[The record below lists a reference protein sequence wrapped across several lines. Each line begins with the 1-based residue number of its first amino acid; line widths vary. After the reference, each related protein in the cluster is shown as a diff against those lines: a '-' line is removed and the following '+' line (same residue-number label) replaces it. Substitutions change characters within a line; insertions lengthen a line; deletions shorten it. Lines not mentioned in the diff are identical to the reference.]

1 MLNRSAFVNLRI
13 MKIKILI
20 ISLLRSPDRR
30 EAIAAR
36 LDALGLAYN
45 FVDAVDALGLAN
57 EQVQKIQS
65 NQSAKRD
72 YGRTIGSTEIAC
84 ALSHLKAYESILT
97 ESLDG
102 AIILEDDALVDERF
116 APFANWLS
124 RQGSAPQGLWLLGGG
139 EYLEKQVT
147 KNYFDFAILATKP
160 SVTDNSWG
168 KLFQIKACYDKL
180 ARACGYFIDAQTAQ
194 SLLFSNNP
202 PVALADDWP
211 FFIDSGLIKSAY
223 LCRPFL
229 IQHPIEITGQSLLQA
244 QRGGLQ
250 TNLDSRKKLSGRLKE
265 QLGYYR
271 ALYRLKVWCHQFK
284 HRLFP

>member
-1 MLNRSAFVNLRI
+1 

-45 FVDAVDALGLAN
+45 FVDAVDALALEN
-57 EQVQKIQS
+57 DQVQKIQS
-65 NQSAKRD
+65 NQSAKRN
-72 YGRTIGSTEIAC
+72 YGRTIGSMEIAC
-84 ALSHLKAYESILT
+84 ALSHLKAYESILAD
-97 ESLDG
+97 SLDG

-124 RQGSAPQGLWLLGGG
+124 QQNSVPQGLWLLGGG

-147 KNYFDFAILATKP
+147 KNYFDFAILEAKP
-160 SVTDNSWG
+160 SATDTNWG
-168 KLFQIKACYDKL
+168 ALFQIKGCYDKL
-180 ARACGYFIDAQTAQ
+180 ARACGYYIDAQTAQ

-211 FFIDSGLIKSAY
+211 FFIDSGFIKNAF

-244 QRGGLQ
+244 QRGAAQ
-250 TNLDSRKKLSGRLKE
+250 TNSDAKKKLSGRLKE
-265 QLGYYR
+265 RLGYYR
-271 ALYRLKVWCHQFK
+271 ALYRLKVWCHQLK
-284 HRLFP
+284 HQLFP